1 MSKLRVHGFS
11 ISLDG
16 YGAGPNQDADNP
28 LGIGGLE
35 LHNWLRGTR
44 TFGQLFGGGG
54 GATGLD
60 DDFVSRGFENIGAWI
75 LGRNMFGPLRG
86 AWPDENWKGWWG
98 ENPPYHTPVFILTH
112 HPRASITMEGETTF
126 HFVSDGIHATLNRA
140 RDAANGRDI
149 RLGGGVAVIQQYLR
163 AGLIDEMHVAISPF
177 LLGTGEQLFT
187 DIDLVK
193 LGYQCTEHVPSPN
206 TTHIVLTKRW

>member
-1 MSKLRVHGFS
+1 MSKLRVHAFS

-35 LHNWLRGTR
+35 LHKWLRGTR

>member
-35 LHNWLRGTR
+35 LHKWLRGTC

-60 DDFVSRGFENIGAWI
+60 DDFASRGFENIGAWI

-206 TTHIVLTKRW
+206 TTH